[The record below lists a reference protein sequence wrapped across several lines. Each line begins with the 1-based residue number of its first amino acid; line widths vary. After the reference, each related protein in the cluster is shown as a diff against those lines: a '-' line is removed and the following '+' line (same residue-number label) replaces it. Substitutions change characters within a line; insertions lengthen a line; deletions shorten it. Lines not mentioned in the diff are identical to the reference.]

1 MVVGERSAWRD
12 QAMPSRPTATTR
24 IAHLRV
30 FTKLTAIE
38 FVAAAFERAYPTG
51 AAKSVAN
58 DIHCSHR
65 TSQKWIG
72 REVAPSLHHF
82 LTACQAIPELN
93 AAMRELLGMGQTD
106 AGFQRALSDFIRA
119 AQAVKP

>member
-1 MVVGERSAWRD
+1 MVGRAAWK
-12 QAMPSRPTATTR
+12 QETMPTDP
-24 IAHLRV
+24 IAFNKVTQVRV
-30 FTKLTAIE
+30 FTKLAAIE
-38 FVAAAFERAYPTG
+38 FAAAAFERAYPSG
-51 AAKSVAN
+51 AAKGVAN
-58 DIHCSHR
+58 DVRCSHR

-82 LTACQAIPELN
+82 LTACQAVPELN

-106 AGFQRALSDFIRA
+106 ATFQRALSDFIRA